1 MPGIDVRSV
10 EGGVAVVTINRPEK
24 ANALDSEM
32 HYRLT
37 TVWRELQY
45 TGDVGAIV
53 LTGSGRTFCGGGDR
67 GKWTDLAND
76 RRYRRGRLAEAR
88 ELIRNMLNC
97 ELPIVA
103 AVNGPAMGV
112 GCSLVLAC
120 DLVLMAEDAYLA
132 DPHVSAGVVAGDGGA
147 ALLPE
152 LFPLPLARRL
162 LYTASRLDAREAK
175 DVHFASEVVPAGEL
189 LDRSIEVAREMA
201 QMPWEALRDTKR
213 VVNQALLHRVGMALE
228 LGSTAEGSSF
238 DSPDFGP
245 GRVKE

>member
-1 MPGIDVRSV
+1 MPGIDLRSV
-10 EGGVAVVTINRPEK
+10 AGGVAVITIDRPEK

-45 TGDVGAIV
+45 RDDVGAIV
-53 LTGSGRTFCGGGDR
+53 LTGRGRNFCGGGDR
-67 GKWTDLAND
+67 SKWADLAND
-76 RRYRRGRLAEAR
+76 RRYRRGRMAEAR
-88 ELIRNMLNC
+88 ELIRNMLYC

-112 GCSLVLAC
+112 GCSMVLAC

-132 DPHVSAGVVAGDGGA
+132 DPHVSAGIVAGDGGA

-152 LFPLPLARRL
+152 LLPLPLARRL
-162 LYTASRLDAREAK
+162 LYTASRLGAREAQE
-175 DVHFASEVVPAGEL
+175 VHFASEVVPADRL

-201 QMPWEALRDTKR
+201 AMPWEAMRDTKR
-213 VVNQALLHRVGMALE
+213 VVNLALMQRAGMALE
-228 LGSTAEGSSF
+228 IGSTAEGASL
-238 DSPDFGP
+238 DSPDFAP
-245 GRVKE
+245 GQVSE